1 MKKFRS
7 ILALA
12 LFFVMPL
19 SCLQENGIRTEDPDG
34 EGIVLDIRC
43 LDPQT
48 RAGMNG
54 ERDGESDWNENLL
67 STLDVFFYPEGKTG
81 QDAVLHKR
89 FTPGEADGDASV
101 TTYTTDEFVSGT
113 LAPGTN
119 TSFWVY
125 VVANYPGTLV
135 ADENNLS
142 GTSVPSLKALPLSCD
157 FSAPADHKQSDF
169 VMDGLSQIT
178 GIQKDKRLVAKG
190 LVKLRRLASKIS
202 VQLNIKDTVQVTR
215 VKVVED
221 EEVVYKE
228 VWEPMLNGIQMYIEN
243 GVSNTTLSG
252 KPSESPVYFSY
263 KNNRMSFTKSTDS
276 KYADF
281 PWLTDPTYVYP
292 QRWTYA
298 SKTSPTIEPSIKLIL
313 PWRRRNDSAHNVT
326 ATQKQ
331 FYYKVIIPD
340 DTRADVA
347 DTTYL
352 RNFVQNNWYRFKLNV
367 GILGSETDEAS
378 IQVNGHYYVLEWQ
391 DKEVVI
397 KHAVIGQARFLSVE
411 PKEYELNNVPDV
423 DMLFTSS
430 HPAALTKVKGGTE
443 LDITATKAYY
453 GTQDAG
459 TSYGGGTVRV
469 AAAGDADY
477 AEGQKYIE
485 YSADQR
491 KALNGGEDWLK
502 VDGTYVKYYHE
513 INNDYN
519 AGESF
524 DCAPYIVRYNLYHAD
539 HVEENIYKQSVKI
552 TQYPALYITS
562 ELSNGYVSVNDQRTT
577 SGITDSSSNNIGSV
591 VDASSVNGVGDNN
604 NQNQYTVHV
613 TVLPADSNYMIGDP
627 RTDGSAAV
635 VTTLTGL
642 NSTANYRATAEDTQA
657 IIAPVMKIASSYG
670 KTNALW
676 YRNARTRCAAYQEN
690 GYPAGRWRLPT
701 DAEIEFLVTLSEK
714 GVIPTLFSPGG
725 QVNAGTAY
733 HSYYWA
739 GGYEAYYGSGF
750 SNMES
755 RSGDESTWN
764 NQSYEY
770 YEYFGSTRYRYH
782 SVYTRCVYDVWYWG
796 EDKDSSHL
804 TSWGGFQTTK

>member
-48 RAGMNG
+48 RAGING

-101 TTYTTDEFVSGT
+101 TTYTTDDFVSGT

-135 ADENNLS
+135 ADEANLS

-178 GIQKDKRLVAKG
+178 GVQKDKRLIAKG

-215 VKVVED
+215 VKVVEE

-228 VWEPMLNGIQMYIEN
+228 VWEPMLNGIHMYIEN

-263 KNNRMSFTKSTDS
+263 KNNRLNFTKSTDS
-276 KYADF
+276 KYADY

-292 QRWTYA
+292 QHWTYA

-352 RNFVQNNWYRFKLNV
+352 RSFVQNNWYRFKLNV

-378 IQVNGHYYVLEWQ
+378 IQVDGHYYVLEWQ

-453 GTQDAG
+453 GTQNAG
-459 TSYGGGTVRV
+459 TTYGGGTVRV
-469 AAAGDADY
+469 AAAGNPDY
-477 AEGQKYIE
+477 AQGQKYIE
-485 YSADQR
+485 YSAAQR

-502 VDGTYVKYYHE
+502 VDGTYVKYYHAL
-513 INNDYN
+513 NNDYN

-552 TQYPALYITS
+552 TQYPAMYIKS
-562 ELSNGYVSVNDQRTT
+562 EMSNGYVYVNGTT
-577 SGITDSSSNNIGSV
+577 STNNSQGTGYDNSNPRQSLGSIAKRNEINDSGGNTNPR
-591 VDASSVNGVGDNN
+591 
-604 NQNQYTVHV
+604 QYTVFV
-613 TVLPADSNYMIGDP
+613 TVLPSDSNFVIGDT
-627 RTDGSAAV
+627 RVDGSSAV
-635 VTTLTGL
+635 VSNLTGL
-642 NSTANYRATAEDTQA
+642 NTNANYRPSADDARYT
-657 IIAPVMKIASSYG
+657 IAPIMKIASSYG
-670 KTNALW
+670 KTGALT
-676 YRNARTRCAAYQEN
+676 YENARKRCAAYQEN

-701 DAEIEFLVTLSEK
+701 MAEVFYLITLSQK
-714 GVIPTLFSPGG
+714 GVIPALFTPDENLS
-725 QVNAGTAY
+725 
-733 HSYYWA
+733 A
-739 GGYEAYYGSGF
+739 GGYWCADGVVYPLNSGAV
-750 SNMES
+750 
-755 RSGDESTWN
+755 
-764 NQSYEY
+764 EY
-770 YEYFGSTRYRYH
+770 LPTAQAASYH
-782 SVYTRCVYDVWYWG
+782 SGTNWPRCVYDVWYWG
-796 EDKDSSHL
+796 EDKDSSHM

>member
-1 MKKFRS
+1 MKKIRS

-12 LFFVMPL
+12 LLCMMPL
-19 SCLQENGIRTEDPDG
+19 SCLQESGIQTEDPEG

-54 ERDGESDWNENLL
+54 VRDGENDWNENLL
-67 STLDVFFYPEGKTG
+67 STLDVFFYPEGKTN
-81 QDAVLHKR
+81 QDAVLHQR
-89 FTPGEADGDASV
+89 FTPGESDGDASV
-101 TTYTTDEFVSGT
+101 TTYTTDSFVSST
-113 LAPGTN
+113 LAPGAN

-125 VVANYPGTLV
+125 VVANYPGTMV
-135 ADENNLS
+135 SDESNLS
-142 GTSVPSLKALPLSCD
+142 GTSVPALKALPLSCD
-157 FSAPADHKQSDF
+157 FSAASGHLQDSF
-169 VMDGLSQIT
+169 VMDGLAQVT
-178 GIQKDKRLVAKG
+178 GVQKNKRLIAKG

-215 VKVVED
+215 VTKIEE

-228 VWEPMLNGIQMYIEN
+228 VWEPMLNGIHMYIEN

-252 KPSESPVYFSY
+252 KPSDSPVYFSY
-263 KNNRMSFTKSTDS
+263 KNNQMSFTKSTDP
-276 KYADF
+276 KYAGY

-298 SKTSPTIEPSIKLIL
+298 SHTPPTVEPSIKLIL

-340 DTRADVA
+340 DTRADAA

-352 RNFVQNNWYRFKLNV
+352 RNFVQNNWYRFKLDV

-411 PKEYELNNVPDV
+411 PKEYVLNNVPDV

-430 HPAALTKVKGGTE
+430 HPAALTKVKGGSE

-453 GTQDAG
+453 GTQNAG
-459 TSYGGGTVRV
+459 TTYGGGTVRV
-469 AAAGDADY
+469 AAAGNPDY

-485 YSADQR
+485 YTAAQR
-491 KALNGGEDWLK
+491 KALNNGEDWMK
-502 VDGTYVKYYHE
+502 VEGTYVKYYHTL
-513 INNDYN
+513 NNNYN

-524 DCAPYIVRYNLYHAD
+524 DCSPYIVRYNLYHAD
-539 HVEENIYKQSVKI
+539 HVEESIYKQSVKI

-562 ELSNGYVSVNDQRTT
+562 ELSNGYVSVNNQRST
-577 SGITDSSSNNIGSV
+577 SGITDSEGNNIGSV
-591 VDASSVNGVGDNN
+591 VNASTVNGVGDNN

-627 RTDGSAAV
+627 RTDGSSEI
-635 VTTLTGL
+635 VTTLSGL
-642 NSTANYRATAEDTQA
+642 NSAANYRATAENTQA

-714 GVIPTLFSPGG
+714 GIIPTLFSPGG
-725 QVNAGTAY
+725 QNNNGTAY
-733 HSYYWA
+733 YSYYWA

-764 NQSYEY
+764 NQSYQY
-770 YEYFGSTRYRYH
+770 DQYFGTTRYRYH

-796 EDKDSSHL
+796 EEQDSSHM

>member
-19 SCLQENGIRTEDPDG
+19 SCLQESGIRTEDPDG

-135 ADENNLS
+135 ADETNLS

-263 KNNRMSFTKSTDS
+263 KNNRLSFTKSTDS

-292 QRWTYA
+292 QHWTYA

-453 GTQDAG
+453 GTQNAG

-469 AAAGDADY
+469 AAAGNPDY
-477 AEGQKYIE
+477 AQGQKYIE
-485 YSADQR
+485 YSAAQR

-502 VDGTYVKYYHE
+502 VEGTYVKYYHAL
-513 INNDYN
+513 NNDYN
-519 AGESF
+519 AGASF

-552 TQYPALYITS
+552 TQYPAMYIKS
-562 ELSNGYVSVNDQRTT
+562 EMSNGYVYVNGTT
-577 SGITDSSSNNIGSV
+577 STNNSKGTGYDNSNPRQSLGSIAARNGINDSGGNTNPR
-591 VDASSVNGVGDNN
+591 
-604 NQNQYTVHV
+604 QYTVFV
-613 TVLPADSNYMIGDP
+613 TVLPSDSNFVIGDT
-627 RTDGSAAV
+627 RVDGSSAV
-635 VTTLTGL
+635 VSNLTGL
-642 NSTANYRATAEDTQA
+642 NTNANYRPSADDARYT
-657 IIAPVMKIASSYG
+657 IAPIMKIASSYG
-670 KTNALW
+670 KTDDLT
-676 YRNARTRCAAYQEN
+676 YENARKRCAAYQEN

-701 DAEIEFLVTLSEK
+701 MAEVFYLITLSQK
-714 GVIPTLFSPGG
+714 GVIPELFTPDENLS
-725 QVNAGTAY
+725 
-733 HSYYWA
+733 A
-739 GGYEAYYGSGF
+739 GGYWCADGVVYPLNSGAV
-750 SNMES
+750 
-755 RSGDESTWN
+755 
-764 NQSYEY
+764 EY
-770 YEYFGSTRYRYH
+770 LPTAQAASYH
-782 SVYTRCVYDVWYWG
+782 SGTNWPRCVYDVWYWG

>member
-81 QDAVLHKR
+81 QDAVLHRR

-101 TTYTTDEFVSGT
+101 TTYTTDEFVTGT

-263 KNNRMSFTKSTDS
+263 KNNRLSFTKSTDS

-292 QRWTYA
+292 QHWTYA

-453 GTQDAG
+453 GTQNAG

-469 AAAGDADY
+469 AAAGNPDY
-477 AEGQKYIE
+477 AQGQKYIE
-485 YSADQR
+485 YDATQR

-502 VDGTYVKYYHE
+502 VDGTYVKYYHAL
-513 INNDYN
+513 NNDYN

-552 TQYPALYITS
+552 TQYPAMYIKS
-562 ELSNGYVSVNDQRTT
+562 EMSNGYVYVNSYTNGSTARD
-577 SGITDSSSNNIGSV
+577 SNNNSIGSIANRSEIN
-591 VDASSVNGVGDNN
+591 DTGGNTNPR
-604 NQNQYTVHV
+604 QYTVYV
-613 TVLPADSNYMIGDP
+613 TVLPSDSDYVIGDS
-627 RTDGSAAV
+627 RTDGSSAV
-635 VTTLTGL
+635 VSGLTGL
-642 NSTANYRATAEDTQA
+642 NTSANYRPGNQESEDL
-657 IIAPVMKIASSYG
+657 IAPAIKIASSYG
-670 KTNALW
+670 KTGAMS
-676 YRNARTRCAAYQEN
+676 YEAAQRRCASYQEN

-701 DAEIEFLVTLSEK
+701 KSEIFYLITLSQK
-714 GVIPTLFSPGG
+714 GVIPELFTPDSSI
-725 QVNAGTAY
+725 NN
-733 HSYYWA
+733 
-739 GGYEAYYGSGF
+739 GGYWSSGGVVYPLNDKSVQYRTIDEAATIHSGT
-750 SNMES
+750 N
-755 RSGDESTWN
+755 WP
-764 NQSYEY
+764 
-770 YEYFGSTRYRYH
+770 
-782 SVYTRCVYDVWYWG
+782 RCVYDVWYWG
-796 EDKDSSHL
+796 EDKDSSHM

>member
-19 SCLQENGIRTEDPDG
+19 SCLQESGIRTEDPDG

-48 RAGMNG
+48 RAGING

-135 ADENNLS
+135 ADEANLS

-178 GIQKDKRLVAKG
+178 GVQKDKRLIAKG

-215 VKVVED
+215 VKVVEE

-263 KNNRMSFTKSTDS
+263 KNNRLNFTKSTDS
-276 KYADF
+276 KYADY

-292 QRWTYA
+292 QHWTYA

-352 RNFVQNNWYRFKLNV
+352 RSFVQNNWYRFKLNV

-378 IQVNGHYYVLEWQ
+378 IQVDGHYYVLEWQ

-453 GTQDAG
+453 GTQNAG

-469 AAAGDADY
+469 AAAGNPDY
-477 AEGQKYIE
+477 AQGQKYIE
-485 YSADQR
+485 YSATQR

-502 VDGTYVKYYHE
+502 VEGTYVKYYHAL
-513 INNDYN
+513 NNDYN

-552 TQYPALYITS
+552 TQYPAMYIKS
-562 ELSNGYVSVNDQRTT
+562 EMSNGYVYVNGTT
-577 SGITDSSSNNIGSV
+577 STNNSQGTGYDNSNPRQSLGSIAKRNEINDSGGNTNPR
-591 VDASSVNGVGDNN
+591 
-604 NQNQYTVHV
+604 QYTVFV
-613 TVLPADSNYMIGDP
+613 TVLPSDSNFVIGDT
-627 RTDGSAAV
+627 RVDGSSAV
-635 VTTLTGL
+635 VSNLTGL
-642 NSTANYRATAEDTQA
+642 NTNANYRPSADDARYT
-657 IIAPVMKIASSYG
+657 IAPIMKIASSYG
-670 KTNALW
+670 KTGALT
-676 YRNARTRCAAYQEN
+676 YENARKRCAAYQEN

-701 DAEIEFLVTLSEK
+701 MAEVFYLITLSQK
-714 GVIPTLFSPGG
+714 GVIPALFTPDENLS
-725 QVNAGTAY
+725 
-733 HSYYWA
+733 A
-739 GGYEAYYGSGF
+739 GGYWCADGVVYPLNSGAV
-750 SNMES
+750 
-755 RSGDESTWN
+755 
-764 NQSYEY
+764 EY
-770 YEYFGSTRYRYH
+770 LPTAQAASYH
-782 SVYTRCVYDVWYWG
+782 SGTNWPRCVYDVWYWG
-796 EDKDSSHL
+796 EDKDSSHM

>member
-48 RAGMNG
+48 RAGING

-101 TTYTTDEFVSGT
+101 TTYTTDDFVSGT

-178 GIQKDKRLVAKG
+178 GVQKDKRLIAKG

-215 VKVVED
+215 VKVVEE

-228 VWEPMLNGIQMYIEN
+228 VWEPMLNGIHMYIEN

-263 KNNRMSFTKSTDS
+263 KNNRLSFAKSTDS
-276 KYADF
+276 KYADY

-292 QRWTYA
+292 QHWTYA

-352 RNFVQNNWYRFKLNV
+352 RSFVQNNWYRFKLNV

-378 IQVNGHYYVLEWQ
+378 IQVDGHYYVLEWQ

-453 GTQDAG
+453 GTQNAG

-469 AAAGDADY
+469 AAAGNPDY
-477 AEGQKYIE
+477 AQGQKYIE
-485 YSADQR
+485 YSAAQR
-491 KALNGGEDWLK
+491 
-502 VDGTYVKYYHE
+502 
-513 INNDYN
+513 
-519 AGESF
+519 
-524 DCAPYIVRYNLYHAD
+524 
-539 HVEENIYKQSVKI
+539 
-552 TQYPALYITS
+552 
-562 ELSNGYVSVNDQRTT
+562 
-577 SGITDSSSNNIGSV
+577 
-591 VDASSVNGVGDNN
+591 
-604 NQNQYTVHV
+604 
-613 TVLPADSNYMIGDP
+613 
-627 RTDGSAAV
+627 
-635 VTTLTGL
+635 
-642 NSTANYRATAEDTQA
+642 
-657 IIAPVMKIASSYG
+657 
-670 KTNALW
+670 
-676 YRNARTRCAAYQEN
+676 
-690 GYPAGRWRLPT
+690 
-701 DAEIEFLVTLSEK
+701 
-714 GVIPTLFSPGG
+714 
-725 QVNAGTAY
+725 
-733 HSYYWA
+733 
-739 GGYEAYYGSGF
+739 
-750 SNMES
+750 
-755 RSGDESTWN
+755 
-764 NQSYEY
+764 
-770 YEYFGSTRYRYH
+770 
-782 SVYTRCVYDVWYWG
+782 
-796 EDKDSSHL
+796 
-804 TSWGGFQTTK
+804 

>member
-19 SCLQENGIRTEDPDG
+19 SCLQESGIRTEDPDG

-48 RAGMNG
+48 RAGING

-135 ADENNLS
+135 ADEANLS

-178 GIQKDKRLVAKG
+178 GVQKDKRLIAKG

-215 VKVVED
+215 VKVVEE

-228 VWEPMLNGIQMYIEN
+228 VWEPMLNGIHMYIEN

-263 KNNRMSFTKSTDS
+263 KNNRLNFTKSTDS
-276 KYADF
+276 KYADY

-292 QRWTYA
+292 QHWTYA

-352 RNFVQNNWYRFKLNV
+352 RSFVQNNWYRFKLNV

-378 IQVNGHYYVLEWQ
+378 IQVDGHYYVLEWQ

-453 GTQDAG
+453 GTQNAG
-459 TSYGGGTVRV
+459 TTYGGGTVRV
-469 AAAGDADY
+469 AAAGNPDY
-477 AEGQKYIE
+477 AQGQKYIE
-485 YSADQR
+485 YSATQR

-502 VDGTYVKYYHE
+502 VEGTYVKYYHAL
-513 INNDYN
+513 NNDYN
-519 AGESF
+519 AGASF

-552 TQYPALYITS
+552 TQYPAMYIKS
-562 ELSNGYVSVNDQRTT
+562 EMSNGYVYVNGTT
-577 SGITDSSSNNIGSV
+577 STNNSQGTGYDNSNPRQSLGSIAKRNEINDSGGNTNPR
-591 VDASSVNGVGDNN
+591 
-604 NQNQYTVHV
+604 QYTVFV
-613 TVLPADSNYMIGDP
+613 TVLPSDSNFVIGDT
-627 RTDGSAAV
+627 RVDGSSAV
-635 VTTLTGL
+635 VSNLTGL
-642 NSTANYRATAEDTQA
+642 NTNANYRPSADDARYT
-657 IIAPVMKIASSYG
+657 IAPIMKIASSYG
-670 KTNALW
+670 KTGALT
-676 YRNARTRCAAYQEN
+676 YENARKRCAAYQEN

-701 DAEIEFLVTLSEK
+701 MAEVFYLITLSQK
-714 GVIPTLFSPGG
+714 GVIPALFTPDENLS
-725 QVNAGTAY
+725 
-733 HSYYWA
+733 A
-739 GGYEAYYGSGF
+739 GGYWCADGVVYPLNSGAV
-750 SNMES
+750 
-755 RSGDESTWN
+755 
-764 NQSYEY
+764 EY
-770 YEYFGSTRYRYH
+770 LPTAQAASYH
-782 SVYTRCVYDVWYWG
+782 SGTNWPRCVYDVWYWG
-796 EDKDSSHL
+796 EDKDSSHM